1 MEWIWIE
8 REEQNPTGGRGCVMG
23 LDCERREEP
32 YRRERMFPM
41 RLWVV
46 VVFIMLVSTVA
57 AKPHRILLDT
67 NVELDDVFAFLYRLK
82 HNTLEFQLEVSEPK

>member
-32 YRRERMFPM
+32 YRRERVCNGWDSVPNSFN
-41 RLWVV
+41 LTEGTFSVCL
-46 VVFIMLVSTVA
+46 FGKEIGNQ
-57 AKPHRILLDT
+57 AKI
-67 NVELDDVFAFLYRLK
+67 N
-82 HNTLEFQLEVSEPK
+82 